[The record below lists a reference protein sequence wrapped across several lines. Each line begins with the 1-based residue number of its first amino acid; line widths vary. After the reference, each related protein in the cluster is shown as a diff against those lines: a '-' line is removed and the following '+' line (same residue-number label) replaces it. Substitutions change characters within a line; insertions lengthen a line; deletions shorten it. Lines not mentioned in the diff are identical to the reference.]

1 LREVIDMTGR
11 MRPGFATLAFVCLIA
26 ACASPARAEEQCST
40 PPFSADKLG
49 AVVTITVDWKK
60 LRDCTV
66 NEKGKGLGARIGR
79 RINEDNPVNIH
90 VTNFNFINYTV
101 SYKVEETVVETYVML
116 EKLWQQLLGIPLFG
130 TPSMSRANLRAHER
144 AVCKGF
150 QQCGANWAFKIA
162 TVQIVLGEF
171 LEEFAGQTHVTE
183 GNKTTIKNHAAELKA
198 HQKDIRDLLKVIV
211 DNPGNVPTTIPEV
224 GQFETVFGK
233 QEKLFEK
240 IDAYLA
246 AADLVENG
254 KTYPVGKKKTG
265 TIVAVSLTPKDQ
277 SQADG
282 KPTTTT
288 EYFVHSKLPVVF
300 HAGYSY
306 SKLKDVEFETVRSLE
321 QTDLFSE
328 IRKNTETLNTMV
340 AFLSLG
346 RSFLVDEKVGAFL
359 SIGTDFSNPGDR
371 LYVGASAQVYK
382 RFFFTVGKL
391 NATVTEGV
399 NPVLERVGNATD
411 SRELF
416 TAIATRR
423 DWSEWFYSVSFKVF

>member
-1 LREVIDMTGR
+1 
-11 MRPGFATLAFVCLIA
+11 MRGWMRSAFVALACLCFFAI
-26 ACASPARAEEQCST
+26 CASPARAEDPCST
-40 PPFSADKLG
+40 PPFSSTKTG
-49 AVVTITVDWKK
+49 AVVTITVDWAK
-60 LRDCTV
+60 LVNCTTT
-66 NEKGKGLGARIGR
+66 EKNKDLGARTGR

-116 EKLWQQLLGIPLFG
+116 EKLWQQLLGIPVFG
-130 TPSMSRANLRAHER
+130 TPNLSPADMREHGQ
-144 AVCKGF
+144 AVCRGF

-162 TVQIVLGEF
+162 TVQIALGQF

-183 GNKTTIKNHAAELKA
+183 TNKTTIEDHAAQLKT
-198 HQKDIRDLLKVIV
+198 HQKDVREMLNVIV
-211 DNPGNVPTTIPEV
+211 DNPANGPKEFEEITR
-224 GQFETVFGK
+224 FETVFAK

-240 IDAYLA
+240 IDAYVA
-246 AADLVENG
+246 AADMVANG

-282 KPTTTT
+282 KPTTTS

-340 AFLSLG
+340 AFLSVG

-359 SIGTDFSNPGDR
+359 SIGTDFSDPGDR
-371 LYVGASAQVYK
+371 LYVGASVQLYK
-382 RFFFTVGKL
+382 RFFLTAGKL
-391 NATVTEGV
+391 NATITEGV
-399 NPVLERVGNATD
+399 NPVLERVGNAAE

-416 TAIATRR
+416 TALNTRR
-423 DWSEWFYSVSFKVF
+423 DWSEWFYSISFRLF